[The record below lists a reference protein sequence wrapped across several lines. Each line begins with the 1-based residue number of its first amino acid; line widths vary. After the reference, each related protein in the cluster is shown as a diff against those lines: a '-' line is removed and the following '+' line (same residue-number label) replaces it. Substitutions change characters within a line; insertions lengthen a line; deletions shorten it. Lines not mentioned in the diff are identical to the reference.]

1 MNRIRMSSPR
11 VVMLGV
17 AIALVAA
24 FLLWHGHSGGAR
36 AADKE
41 KKGDDRNTIAVE
53 TALAGRSDV
62 PVYLEGLGTVQAFY
76 TVTVTARVDGEL
88 QKVGFVEGQTVK
100 KGDLIGQID
109 PRPFQ
114 AALDQSIATHDK
126 DVAQLAS
133 AKADMDRYDL
143 LAPQNL
149 ASKQT
154 LDSQRALVAQLQAQI
169 KGDQANIDNARTQL
183 SYTTIVSPI
192 QGKTGIRRVDPGNN
206 VHATDTGGIV
216 VVTQVQPISTI
227 FTLPE
232 EALPTLNRALEGGSV
247 VRVTAMSRDG
257 KTELDQGTIALVDN
271 EIDQSTGTIRVKA
284 TFPNPHDALWP
295 GEFINARVL
304 VRTEKGVLT
313 VPSNAI
319 QRGPNGMFTYVVKAD
334 STVEARP
341 LKVGDESGAVTVV
354 TGGLKEGEQVVL
366 SNQYRLQP
374 GAKVHSVAAA
384 PSSTEIAAT
393 DAAAASEA
401 TNAVE
406 KASS

>member
-1 MNRIRMSSPR
+1 MNRIRLTGPR
-11 VVMLGV
+11 IVLLG
-17 AIALVAA
+17 AALALTLV
-24 FLLWHGHSGGAR
+24 FLWRGYSGGAR
-36 AADKE
+36 AADE
-41 KKGDDRNTIAVE
+41 GGQAKGDGSQAIAVE
-53 TALAGRSDV
+53 MAAAARNDV

-114 AALDQSIATHDK
+114 AALDQAVATHAK

-133 AKADMDRYDL
+133 AKADLDRSEL

-154 LDSQRALVAQLQAQI
+154 LDSQRAMVAQLEAQI
-169 KGDQANIDNARTQL
+169 KGDQANIENARTQL
-183 SYTTIVSPI
+183 SYTTITSPI

-206 VHATDTGGIV
+206 VHATDTTGIV
-216 VVTQVQPISTI
+216 VVTQVQPIACI

-232 EALPTLNRALEGGSV
+232 EALPTLNRALQAGSV
-247 VRVTAMSRDG
+247 SVTAMSRDG
-257 KTELDQGTIALVDN
+257 KTELDRGTIALVDN
-271 EIDQSTGTIRVKA
+271 QIDQTTGTIRVKA
-284 TFPNPHDALWP
+284 TFPNLHEALWP
-295 GEFINARVL
+295 GEFVNARVL
-304 VRTEKGVLT
+304 LRTEHDALT

-319 QRGPNGMFTYVVKAD
+319 QHGPNGMFTYVVKAD

-341 LKVGDESGAVTVV
+341 LEVGNETGTLTVV
-354 TGGLKEGEQVVL
+354 TGGLKEGEQVVI

-374 GAKVHSVAAA
+374 GARVRSVAAA
-384 PSSTEIAAT
+384 PRSS
-393 DAAAASEA
+393 
-401 TNAVE
+401 
-406 KASS
+406 ASSAGQASKVSS

>member
-1 MNRIRMSSPR
+1 MNKLQLSRPR
-11 VVMLGV
+11 VVLLGAAV
-17 AIALVAA
+17 ALVSG
-24 FLLWHGHSGGAR
+24 LVWYGHSSRAQ
-36 AADKE
+36 AADTD
-41 KKGDDRNTIAVE
+41 KKGDGPRAIQVE

-62 PVYLEGLGTVQAFY
+62 PIYLEGLGTVQAFY

-114 AALDQSIATHDK
+114 AALDQSVATRAK

-133 AKADMDRYDL
+133 AKADLDRFEL

-154 LDSQRALVAQLQAQI
+154 LDSQHALVAQLEAQI

-192 QGKTGIRRVDPGNN
+192 EGKTGIRRVDPGNN
-206 VHATDTGGIV
+206 VHSTDTTGIV
-216 VVTQVQPISTI
+216 VVTQVQPISCI

-232 EALPTLNRALEGGSV
+232 EALPTLNRALEGGKV
-247 VRVTAMSRDG
+247 TVRAMSRDD
-257 KTELDQGTIALVDN
+257 KDELDSGTIALVDN
-271 EIDQSTGTIRVKA
+271 QIDQSTGTIRVKA
-284 TFPNPHDALWP
+284 TFPNPHNALWP
-295 GEFINARVL
+295 GEFVNARVL
-304 VRTEKGVLT
+304 VRTEKNALT

-319 QRGPNGMFTYVVKAD
+319 QRGPNGMFTYVVKND
-334 STVEARP
+334 STVEVRL
-341 LKVGDESGAVTVV
+341 LKVGDESDALTVV
-354 TGGLKEGEQVVL
+354 TDGLKEGEQVVL

-374 GAKVHSVAAA
+374 GARVRSVGPT
-384 PSSTEIAAT
+384 PS
-393 DAAAASEA
+393 
-401 TNAVE
+401 TNARSAEPVN
-406 KASS
+406 KVSS

>member
-1 MNRIRMSSPR
+1 
-11 VVMLGV
+11 MLGA
-17 AIALVAA
+17 AIALTVV
-24 FLLWHGHSGGAR
+24 FFVWHGYSGGAR
-36 AADKE
+36 AADKDKQGNGHLE
-41 KKGDDRNTIAVE
+41 IAVE

-88 QKVGFVEGQTVK
+88 QKVGFVEGQTLK

-109 PRPFQ
+109 PRPFR
-114 AALDQSIATHDK
+114 AALDQAMATHDK

-133 AKADMDRYDL
+133 AKADLDRFEL

-154 LDSQRALVAQLQAQI
+154 LDAQHALVGQLQAQI

-192 QGKTGIRRVDPGNN
+192 EGKTGIRRVDPGNN

-216 VVTQVQPISTI
+216 VVTQVQPIACI

-232 EALPTLNRALEGGSV
+232 EALPTLNRALEGGAVS
-247 VRVTAMSRDG
+247 VTAMSRDG
-257 KTELDQGTIALVDN
+257 KSELDRGTIALVDN
-271 EIDQSTGTIRVKA
+271 QIDQSTGTIRVKA

-304 VRTEKGVLT
+304 VRTERNALT

-341 LKVGDESGAVTVV
+341 LKVGDESGTLTVI
-354 TGGLKEGEQVVL
+354 TDGLKEGEQVVL

-374 GAKVHSVAAA
+374 GARVRSVAAVP
-384 PSSTEIAAT
+384 PSTARSAVPAVTAAAT
-393 DAAAASEA
+393 K
-401 TNAVE
+401 V
-406 KASS
+406 SS

>member
-1 MNRIRMSSPR
+1 MNRILLSGPR
-11 VVMLGV
+11 IVLLG
-17 AIALVAA
+17 AALALTLG
-24 FLLWHGHSGGAR
+24 FLWHAYSGGAR
-36 AADKE
+36 AADEGKE
-41 KKGDDRNTIAVE
+41 TKGGGSQTIAVE
-53 TALAGRSDV
+53 MAVAARHDV

-114 AALDQSIATHDK
+114 AALDQAIAAHAK

-133 AKADMDRYDL
+133 AKADLDRFEL

-183 SYTTIVSPI
+183 SYTTITSPI

-206 VHATDTGGIV
+206 VHATDTNGIV
-216 VVTQVQPISTI
+216 VVTQVQPIACI

-232 EALPTLNRALEGGSV
+232 EALPTLNRALEAGSV
-247 VRVTAMSRDG
+247 AVTAMSRDG
-257 KTELDQGTIALVDN
+257 KTELDRGTIALVDN
-271 EIDQSTGTIRVKA
+271 QIDQSTGTIRVKA

-295 GEFINARVL
+295 GEFVNARVL
-304 VRTEKGVLT
+304 VRTEHNALT

-341 LKVGDESGAVTVV
+341 LQVGDETGTLTVI
-354 TGGLKEGEQVVL
+354 TDGLKDGEQVVL

-374 GAKVHSVAAA
+374 GARVRSVAVSP
-384 PSSTEIAAT
+384 PSTARSAT
-393 DAAAASEA
+393 PPPGPG
-401 TNAVE
+401 
-406 KASS
+406 

>member
-1 MNRIRMSSPR
+1 MNAIKLSRPR
-11 VVMLGV
+11 VVLLG
-17 AIALVAA
+17 AAAALTLV
-24 FLLWHGHSGGAR
+24 LLWHGHSGGAR

-41 KKGDDRNTIAVE
+41 KKGDGHPTISVE
-53 TALAGRSDV
+53 TAVAGRSDV

-114 AALDQSIATHDK
+114 AALDQAVATHAK

-133 AKADMDRYDL
+133 AKADLERYKL

-154 LDSQRALVAQLQAQI
+154 LDTQTALVAQIEAQI

-183 SYTTIVSPI
+183 SYTTILSPI
-192 QGKTGIRRVDPGNN
+192 PGKTGIRRIDPGNN
-206 VHATDTGGIV
+206 VRATDTNGIV
-216 VVTQVQPISTI
+216 VVTQVQPIACI

-232 EALPTLNRALEGGSV
+232 EALPILNAALEKGTVG
-247 VRVTAMSRDG
+247 VTAMSRDG
-257 KTELDQGTIALVDN
+257 KTELDRGTIALVDN

-284 TFPNPHDALWP
+284 TFANPHDALWP

-304 VRTEKGVLT
+304 VRTERNALT

-319 QRGPNGMFTYVVKAD
+319 QRGPDGMYAYVVKAD

-341 LKVGDESGAVTVV
+341 LKVGDETDALTVV
-354 TGGLKEGEQVVL
+354 KEGLKEGEQVVV

-374 GAKVHSVAAA
+374 GAHVRSVAA
-384 PSSTEIAAT
+384 SS
-393 DAAAASEA
+393 
-401 TNAVE
+401 
-406 KASS
+406 

>member
-1 MNRIRMSSPR
+1 MNRLRMSRPR
-11 VVMLGV
+11 VVML
-17 AIALVAA
+17 AA
-24 FLLWHGHSGGAR
+24 AAAATLAFLWHGRQESAS

-41 KKGDDRNTIAVE
+41 KKGGGHQAIAVE
-53 TALAGRSDV
+53 TATAGRSDV
-62 PVYLEGLGTVQAFY
+62 PIYLEGLGTVQAFY

-88 QKVGFVEGQTVK
+88 QKVGFVEGQTVN

-109 PRPFQ
+109 ARPFQ
-114 AALDQSIATHDK
+114 AALGQAVAVHAK

-133 AKADMDRYDL
+133 ARSDLDRYEI

-154 LDSQRALVAQLQAQI
+154 LDAQHALVAQLEAQI

-183 SYTTIVSPI
+183 SYTTITSPI
-192 QGKTGIRRVDPGNN
+192 QGRTGIRRVDPGNN
-206 VHATDTGGIV
+206 VHAADTNGIV
-216 VVTQVQPISTI
+216 VVTQVQPISCI

-232 EALPTLNRALEGGSV
+232 EALPALNAALQAGPV
-247 VRVTAMSRDG
+247 AVTAVSRDG
-257 KTELDQGTIALVDN
+257 KSELDRGTIALVDN
-271 EIDQSTGTIRVKA
+271 QIDQSTGTIRVKA

-304 VRTEKGVLT
+304 VRTDHNVLT

-319 QRGPNGMFTYVVKAD
+319 QRGPAGMFTYVVKAD

-341 LKVGDESGAVTVV
+341 LKVGDESGALTVI
-354 TGGLKEGEQVVL
+354 TGGLKDGEQVVV

-374 GAKVHSVAAA
+374 GTRIRSTA
-384 PSSTEIAAT
+384 PAAT
-393 DAAAASEA
+393 ES
-401 TNAVE
+401 
-406 KASS
+406 

>member
-1 MNRIRMSSPR
+1 MNKLRMSRPR
-11 VVMLGV
+11 VVLLGAAV
-17 AIALVAA
+17 ALALGFV
-24 FLLWHGHSGGAR
+24 WYGHSSGAR
-36 AADKE
+36 AADKDN
-41 KKGDDRNTIAVE
+41 KKGDGSRAIVVE
-53 TALAGRSDV
+53 TAMAGRNDV
-62 PVYLEGLGTVQAFY
+62 PIYLEGLGTVQAFY

-88 QKVGFVEGQTVK
+88 QKVGFVEGQTLK

-114 AALDQSIATHDK
+114 AALDQAIATHDK

-133 AKADMDRYDL
+133 AKADMDRYEL

-154 LDSQRALVAQLQAQI
+154 LDSQHALVAQLQAQI

-216 VVTQVQPISTI
+216 VVTQVQPISCI

-232 EALPTLNRALEGGSV
+232 EALPTLNRALEGGK
-247 VRVTAMSRDG
+247 VTVMALSRDG
-257 KTELDQGTIALVDN
+257 KTELDSGTIALVDN

-295 GEFINARVL
+295 GEFVNARVL
-304 VRTEKGVLT
+304 VRTEKNALT

-319 QRGPNGMFTYVVKAD
+319 QRGPNGMFTYVVKSD
-334 STVEARP
+334 STVEVRL
-341 LKVGDESGAVTVV
+341 LKVGDESDALTVV
-354 TGGLKEGEQVVL
+354 TDGLKEGEQVVL

-374 GAKVHSVAAA
+374 GAHVRSVGPT
-384 PSSTEIAAT
+384 PS
-393 DAAAASEA
+393 
-401 TNAVE
+401 TNAR
-406 KASS
+406 SSEPAGKVSS

>member
-1 MNRIRMSSPR
+1 MNRIRISSPR
-11 VVMLGV
+11 VVMLGAAV
-17 AIALVAA
+17 VLIAV
-24 FLLWHGHSGGAR
+24 FLLWHGHSGGAS

-41 KKGDDRNTIAVE
+41 KKGDGRNTIAVE
-53 TALAGRSDV
+53 TALAGRTDV

-114 AALDQSIATHDK
+114 AALDQAMAAHDK

-133 AKADMDRYDL
+133 AKADMDRFEL

-154 LDSQRALVAQLQAQI
+154 LDAQHALVGQLQAQI

-247 VRVTAMSRDG
+247 RVTAMSRDG

-304 VRTEKGVLT
+304 VRTDKSALT

-319 QRGPNGMFTYVVKAD
+319 QRGPNGMFTYVVKTD

-341 LKVGDESGAVTVV
+341 LKVGDESGAVTVI
-354 TGGLKEGEQVVL
+354 TEGLKEGEQVVL
-366 SNQYRLQP
+366 SNQYRLSP
-374 GAKVHSVAAA
+374 GAQVHS
-384 PSSTEIAAT
+384 IAAEPSAT
-393 DAAAASEA
+393 ESAASRA
-401 TNAVE
+401 PPVTGGTAVVK

>member
-1 MNRIRMSSPR
+1 
-11 VVMLGV
+11 MLGA
-17 AIALVAA
+17 AIALTVV
-24 FLLWHGHSGGAR
+24 FFVWHGYSGGAR
-36 AADKE
+36 AADKDKQGNGHLE
-41 KKGDDRNTIAVE
+41 IAVE

-88 QKVGFVEGQTVK
+88 QRVGFVEGQTLK

-109 PRPFQ
+109 PRPFR
-114 AALDQSIATHDK
+114 AALDQAMATHDK

-133 AKADMDRYDL
+133 AKADLDRFEL

-154 LDSQRALVAQLQAQI
+154 LDAQHALVGQLQAQI

-192 QGKTGIRRVDPGNN
+192 EGKTGIRRVDPGNN

-216 VVTQVQPISTI
+216 VVTQVQPIACI

-232 EALPTLNRALEGGSV
+232 EALPTLNRALEGGAVS
-247 VRVTAMSRDG
+247 VTAMSRDG
-257 KTELDQGTIALVDN
+257 KSELDRGTIALVDN
-271 EIDQSTGTIRVKA
+271 QIDQSTGTIRVKA

-304 VRTEKGVLT
+304 VRTERNALT

-341 LKVGDESGAVTVV
+341 LKVGDESGTLTVI
-354 TGGLKEGEQVVL
+354 TDGLKEGEQVVL

-374 GAKVHSVAAA
+374 GARVRSVAAVP
-384 PSSTEIAAT
+384 PSTARSAVPAVTAAAT
-393 DAAAASEA
+393 K
-401 TNAVE
+401 V
-406 KASS
+406 SS

>member
-1 MNRIRMSSPR
+1 
-11 VVMLGV
+11 MLAAAV
-17 AIALVAA
+17 ALTAV
-24 FLLWHGHSGGAR
+24 FFVWHGYSGGAR
-36 AADKE
+36 AADKD
-41 KKGDDRNTIAVE
+41 KGDGHPEIAVE
-53 TALAGRSDV
+53 TALAGRSEV

-88 QKVGFVEGQTVK
+88 QKVGFVEGQTLK

-109 PRPFQ
+109 PRPFR

-133 AKADMDRYDL
+133 AQADLDRYVL

-154 LDSQRALVAQLQAQI
+154 LDAQHALVGQLQAQI

-216 VVTQVQPISTI
+216 VVTQVQPIACI

-232 EALPTLNRALEGGSV
+232 EALPTLNRALEAGTVS
-247 VRVTAMSRDG
+247 VTAMSRDG
-257 KTELDQGTIALVDN
+257 KSELDRGTIALVDN
-271 EIDQSTGTIRVKA
+271 QIDQSTGTIRVKA

-304 VRTEKGVLT
+304 LRTEHNVLT

-341 LKVGDESGAVTVV
+341 LKVGDESGTLTVI
-354 TGGLKEGEQVVL
+354 TDGLKDGEQVVL

-374 GAKVHSVAAA
+374 GARVRSVAAVP
-384 PSSTEIAAT
+384 PSSARTAVPAAT
-393 DAAAASEA
+393 AAM
-401 TNAVE
+401 TKV
-406 KASS
+406 SS

>member
-1 MNRIRMSSPR
+1 MNRIRMSGPR
-11 VVMLGV
+11 VVMLG
-17 AIALVAA
+17 AALALTAV
-24 FLLWHGHSGGAR
+24 FFVWHGYSGGAR
-36 AADKE
+36 AADKDKE
-41 KKGDDRNTIAVE
+41 GDGHPEIAVE
-53 TALAGRSDV
+53 TALAGRSEV

-88 QKVGFVEGQTVK
+88 QKVGFVEGQTLK

-109 PRPFQ
+109 PRPFR

-133 AKADMDRYDL
+133 AQADLDRFEL

-154 LDSQRALVAQLQAQI
+154 LDAQHALVGQLQAQI

-216 VVTQVQPISTI
+216 VVTQVQPIACI

-232 EALPTLNRALEGGSV
+232 EALPTLNRALEAGTVS
-247 VRVTAMSRDG
+247 VTAMSRDG
-257 KTELDQGTIALVDN
+257 KIELDRGTVALVDN
-271 EIDQSTGTIRVKA
+271 QIDQSTGTIRVKA

-304 VRTEKGVLT
+304 VRTEHNVLT

-341 LKVGDESGAVTVV
+341 LKVGDESGTLTVI
-354 TGGLKEGEQVVL
+354 TDGLKDGEQVVL

-374 GAKVHSVAAA
+374 GARVRSVAAA
-384 PSSTEIAAT
+384 PPSSAGSGAPAAT
-393 DAAAASEA
+393 AAA
-401 TNAVE
+401 TKV
-406 KASS
+406 SS

>member
-1 MNRIRMSSPR
+1 
-11 VVMLGV
+11 MLG
-17 AIALVAA
+17 AALAVAA
-24 FLLWHGHSGGAR
+24 VFFAWRGYSGGAR
-36 AADKE
+36 AADKD
-41 KKGDDRNTIAVE
+41 KKGDGSQAIAVE
-53 TALAGRSDV
+53 TAMAGRSDV

-100 KGDLIGQID
+100 RGDLIGQID
-109 PRPFQ
+109 PRPFR

-133 AKADMDRYDL
+133 AQADLDRYVL

-154 LDSQRALVAQLQAQI
+154 LDAQHALVGQLQAQI
-169 KGDQANIDNARTQL
+169 KGDQANIDNSRTQL

-192 QGKTGIRRVDPGNN
+192 EGKTGIRRVDPGNN

-216 VVTQVQPISTI
+216 VVTQVQPISCI

-232 EALPTLNRALEGGSV
+232 EALPTLNRALEAGTVS
-247 VRVTAMSRDG
+247 VTAMSRDG
-257 KTELDQGTIALVDN
+257 KMELDRGTVALVDN
-271 EIDQSTGTIRVKA
+271 QIDQSTGTIRVKA

-304 VRTEKGVLT
+304 VRTEHNVLT

-341 LKVGDESGAVTVV
+341 LKVGDESGTLTVI
-354 TGGLKEGEQVVL
+354 TDGLKDGEQVVL
-366 SNQYRLQP
+366 SNQHRLQP
-374 GAKVHSVAAA
+374 GARVRSVAAVP
-384 PSSTEIAAT
+384 PSSARSAT
-393 DAAAASEA
+393 SA
-401 TNAVE
+401 TKV
-406 KASS
+406 SS

>member
-1 MNRIRMSSPR
+1 MNKLRMSGPR
-11 VVMLGV
+11 LVLLGV
-17 AIALVAA
+17 GAGLTAA
-24 FLLWHGHSGGAR
+24 LLWYGHSSRAR
-36 AADKE
+36 AAEKDKDA
-41 KKGDDRNTIAVE
+41 GAGSIVVE
-53 TALAGRSDV
+53 TAAAGRSDM

-114 AALDQSIATHDK
+114 AALDQAIATHAK

-133 AKADMDRYDL
+133 AKADLDRYEL

-154 LDSQRALVAQLQAQI
+154 LDSQHALVAQLQAQI

-216 VVTQVQPISTI
+216 TVTQVQPIACI

-232 EALPTLNRALEGGSV
+232 EDLPTLNRALEAGKVSV
-247 VRVTAMSRDG
+247 AAVSRDG
-257 KTELDQGTIALVDN
+257 QTELDKGTIALIDN
-271 EIDQSTGTIRVKA
+271 QIDQTTGTIRVKA
-284 TFPNPHDALWP
+284 TFPNPHNALWP
-295 GEFINARVL
+295 GEFVNARVL
-304 VRTEKGVLT
+304 VSTEKNALT
-313 VPSNAI
+313 IPSVAI
-319 QRGPNGMFTYVVKAD
+319 QRGPNGMFAYVVKND
-334 STVEARP
+334 STVEMRP
-341 LKVGDESGAVTVV
+341 LKVGPENAALTVV
-354 TGGLKEGEQVVL
+354 TEGLKEGDQVVL
-366 SNQYRLQP
+366 SNQYRLAP
-374 GAKVHSVAAA
+374 GARVRSVS
-384 PSSTEIAAT
+384 PSPSTNARSTEPV
-393 DAAAASEA
+393 
-401 TNAVE
+401 N

>member
-1 MNRIRMSSPR
+1 MNKQWMSTPRI
-11 VVMLGV
+11 VLAAV
-17 AIALVAA
+17 AVALAA
-24 FLLWHGHSGGAR
+24 LFLWRGHSGGAR
-36 AADKE
+36 AADTDQ
-41 KKGDDRNTIAVE
+41 KGDGHQTISVE

-109 PRPFQ
+109 ARPFQ
-114 AALDQSIATHDK
+114 AALDQAIATHAK

-133 AKADMDRYDL
+133 AKADLERFEL

-154 LDSQRALVAQLQAQI
+154 LDTQHALVAQLEAQI

-192 QGKTGIRRVDPGNN
+192 NGKTGIRRVDPGNN
-206 VHATDTGGIV
+206 VHATDTNGIV
-216 VVTQVQPISTI
+216 VVTQVQPISCI

-247 VRVTAMSRDG
+247 SVTAVSRDG
-257 KTELDQGTIALVDN
+257 KTELDRGTIALVDN
-271 EIDQSTGTIRVKA
+271 QIDQSTGTIRVKA

-295 GEFINARVL
+295 GEFVNARVL
-304 VRTEKGVLT
+304 VRTERQALT
-313 VPSNAI
+313 VPSVAI

-341 LKVGDESGAVTVV
+341 LKVGDESDTL
-354 TGGLKEGEQVVL
+354 TIITDGLKEGEQVVL
-366 SNQYRLQP
+366 NNQYRLQP
-374 GAKVHSVAAA
+374 GARVRNVDPT
-384 PSSTEIAAT
+384 PSS
-393 DAAAASEA
+393 
-401 TNAVE
+401 N
-406 KASS
+406 ASSAPAKLKENS

>member
-1 MNRIRMSSPR
+1 MNRIRLSGPR
-11 VVMLGV
+11 IVLLAAAVALTLGFV
-17 AIALVAA
+17 
-24 FLLWHGHSGGAR
+24 WYGHVGRAR
-36 AADKE
+36 AADKDAKGE
-41 KKGDDRNTIAVE
+41 KRQPIAVE
-53 TALAGRSDV
+53 TARAARGDV

-88 QKVGFVEGQTVK
+88 QRVGFVEGQTVK
-100 KGDLIGQID
+100 KGDLIAQID
-109 PRPFQ
+109 PRPFR
-114 AALDQSIATHDK
+114 AALDQVSATHAK

-133 AKADMDRYDL
+133 AKADLDRYEL

-154 LDSQRALVAQLQAQI
+154 LDSQHALVAQLEAQI

-183 SYTTIVSPI
+183 GYTTITSPI

-206 VHATDTGGIV
+206 VHATDTNGIV
-216 VVTQVQPISTI
+216 VVTQVQPIACI

-232 EALPTLNRALEGGSV
+232 EALPTLNRALEAGSV
-247 VRVTAMSRDG
+247 SVTALSRDG
-257 KTELDQGTIALVDN
+257 KTELDRGTIALVDN
-271 EIDQSTGTIRVKA
+271 QIDQSTGTIRVKA

-304 VRTEKGVLT
+304 VRTERNALT

-334 STVEARP
+334 SSVEARP
-341 LKVGDESGAVTVV
+341 LQVGEETGALTVI
-354 TGGLKEGEQVVL
+354 TDGLKDGEEVVL

-374 GAKVHSVAAA
+374 GAKVRSVSPA
-384 PSSTEIAAT
+384 PSST
-393 DAAAASEA
+393 AASGGA
-401 TNAVE
+401 RAKV
-406 KASS
+406 SS

>member
-1 MNRIRMSSPR
+1 
-11 VVMLGV
+11 MLGAAV
-17 AIALVAA
+17 VLVAV
-24 FLLWHGHSGGAR
+24 FFLWHGHSGGAS

-41 KKGDDRNTIAVE
+41 KKGDGRNTIAVE
-53 TALAGRSDV
+53 TALAGRTDV

-114 AALDQSIATHDK
+114 AALDQAMAAHDK

-133 AKADMDRYDL
+133 AKADMDRFEL

-154 LDSQRALVAQLQAQI
+154 LDAQHALVGQLQAQI

-247 VRVTAMSRDG
+247 RVTAMSRDG
-257 KTELDQGTIALVDN
+257 KIELDQGTIALVDN

-304 VRTEKGVLT
+304 LRTEKSVLT

-341 LKVGDESGAVTVV
+341 LKVGDESGAVTVI
-354 TGGLKEGEQVVL
+354 TDGLKEGEQVVL

-374 GAKVHSVAAA
+374 GAQVHS
-384 PSSTEIAAT
+384 IAAEPST
-393 DAAAASEA
+393 TESAATRGPPVTGA
-401 TNAVE
+401 TVAVK